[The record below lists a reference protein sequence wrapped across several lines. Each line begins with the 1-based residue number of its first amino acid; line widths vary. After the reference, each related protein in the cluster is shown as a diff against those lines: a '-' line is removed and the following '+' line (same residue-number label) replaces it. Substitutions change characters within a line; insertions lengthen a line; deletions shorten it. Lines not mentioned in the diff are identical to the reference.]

1 MMKIHCEHCLGHFEL
16 DERLAKDAKDG
27 RVECRHCGAL
37 VDAKP
42 EAPAAAKVEAAGE
55 AAGEYER
62 MLADICEPGGG
73 GAPLPENLLAPR
85 EPLSRPVRPVAP
97 LRPREPR
104 APREAASAPAPPK
117 VEEQRKEIPPT
128 PPAAPPAAPAAAE
141 IPARPK
147 EPARPLRIVPNYTV
161 SRSVVLDPETL
172 VENRCVAFF
181 PEAPEMEPYRVLRTR
196 ILQAAEKK
204 GGNTVMIT
212 SALPL
217 EGKTLTAVN
226 LALTFSKAYLETA
239 LLVDCDLRQQKVH
252 DMLGYESEKGLGD
265 YVTDGCSVS
274 DMIVWPGVDK
284 LTVISGGRTVSE
296 SSELLGSP
304 AIKELVEDMKG
315 RYSNRY
321 LFFDVPPVLTGADA
335 LAFAPLVDHILFV
348 VRAGATPIPEARRA
362 LQMLPREKVIGVVL
376 NRQTER

>member
-1 MMKIHCEHCLGHFEL
+1 PK
-16 DERLAKDAKDG
+16 
-27 RVECRHCGAL
+27 
-37 VDAKP
+37 
-42 EAPAAAKVEAAGE
+42 EAGQ
-55 AAGEYER
+55 G
-62 MLADICEPGGG
+62 
-73 GAPLPENLLAPR
+73 
-85 EPLSRPVRPVAP
+85 
-97 LRPREPR
+97 
-104 APREAASAPAPPK
+104 
-117 VEEQRKEIPPT
+117 KEIPP
-128 PPAAPPAAPAAAE
+128 APPDRPKD
-141 IPARPK
+141 PART
-147 EPARPLRIVPNYTV
+147 LRVVPNYTV

-204 GGNTVMIT
+204 GGNTVMVT
-212 SALPL
+212 SALPQ

-252 DMLGYESEKGLGD
+252 KMLGYESGKGLGD

-304 AIKELVEDMKG
+304 AIRELVEDMKG

-321 LFFDVPPVLTGADA
+321 IFFDVPPVLTGADA

-348 VRAGATPIPEARRA
+348 VRAGTTPTPEAQRA
-362 LQMLPREKVIGVVL
+362 LRMLPPEKVIGVVL
-376 NRQTER
+376 NRQTGV